1 MEKTDFLYADTNSRK
16 LKITLIIFCLT
27 WSKVGMAF
35 KFTYFKNELINNANT
50 NSGKLKVTLIFF
62 LVDMARNGYVH
73 LGHEI
78 LKSAVSWEGI
88 DDELRWFFLH
98 PYSDVTIFGESIFDI
113 KILLVHCSCICFTL
127 IWQKICTL

>member
-50 NSGKLKVTLIFF
+50 NSGNIFF
-62 LVDMARNGYVH
+62 G
-73 LGHEI
+73 GH
-78 LKSAVSWEGI
+78 G
-88 DDELRWFFLH
+88 
-98 PYSDVTIFGESIFDI
+98 
-113 KILLVHCSCICFTL
+113 
-127 IWQKICTL
+127 QKWVCPFRP